1 MKALALLA
9 LLAFT
14 ATAAAQAPAQDPA
27 PKARPPLKLNLDEV
41 EPARP
46 RITFGAPEEKKDK
59 KDDPASSL
67 PGLGGRPSGVWVE
80 PAKSVFPPNTGGAPG
95 PLQ

>member
-27 PKARPPLKLNLDEV
+27 PKARPPLKLNLDEI
-41 EPARP
+41 EAPRP
-46 RITFGAPEEKKDK
+46 RITFDPQDEKKK
-59 KDDPASSL
+59 QDPVNNL
-67 PGLGGRPSGVWVE
+67 PGLGGRPSDVWVE
-80 PAKSVFPPNTGGAPG
+80 PSKPVFPQNTGSSDG
-95 PLQ
+95 PPK